1 MVSRSSQQASRGAR
15 IAPTSGVSIID
26 QRRRRVRVK
35 PTIPLLAVSF
45 FAADVQAG
53 AGPFLGVYLQA
64 HGWTPSAIGTLLT
77 LGGVIGML
85 ATTPAG
91 ALVDAIYH
99 RRSVAVG
106 ANMLTIVAACVIC
119 LSQQVW
125 PITLAQ
131 IATAIAGSAMGPA
144 LTGLTLGMAGQ
155 KNFDRLYGRIQAA
168 NHAGNI
174 AVAAL
179 SGALGWALGI
189 RYVFGLAAVFGVACI
204 VSALLIPARAVHRHY
219 ARGLAHD
226 DDKDRSQVRADSM
239 RVLLRN
245 RPLLVLAMVL
255 AIFSLGNSA
264 MLPLYSLALAAA
276 HRNDA
281 SAITAANIVVSQIVM
296 LIAAAYASRAIR
308 RWGHWWIIL
317 ATLIMLPLRALAA
330 AWLTTP
336 LGILPVQVFDGLG
349 SGLQSVA
356 VPALVVHLLHG
367 SGRVN
372 LGQGAVQSI
381 EAAGGSLS
389 PLLGGWL
396 ARQFGFPV
404 AFVALGSLAAIS
416 LAVWIMQGSLIRRAC
431 DTRVGELEK
440 MPDIDASALFP

>member
-1 MVSRSSQQASRGAR
+1 M
-15 IAPTSGVSIID
+15 
-26 QRRRRVRVK
+26 K
-35 PTIPLLAVSF
+35 PTLPLLAVSF

-64 HGWTPSAIGTLLT
+64 QGWTTGSIGTLLT
-77 LGGVIGML
+77 IGSVIGML
-85 ATTPAG
+85 VTTPAG

-99 RRSVAVG
+99 RRAVVVG
-106 ANMLTIVAACVIC
+106 ANALTIVAACVIC
-119 LSQQVW
+119 LSQHFW
-125 PITLAQ
+125 PITLSQ

-144 LTGLTLGMAGQ
+144 LTGLTLGMAGR
-155 KNFDRLYGRIQAA
+155 KNFDRQYGRNQAA

-179 SGALGWALGI
+179 SGVLGWTFGI
-189 RYVFGLAAVFGVACI
+189 RYVFGLAAAFGVACV
-204 VSALLIPARAVHRHY
+204 VSVLLIPAEAVHRHY

-226 DDKDRSQVRADSM
+226 DATDQSLVHADST
-239 RVLLRN
+239 RVLLRC
-245 RPLLVLAMVL
+245 RPLLVLALVL
-255 AIFSLGNSA
+255 AVFSLGNSA

-296 LIAAAYASRAIR
+296 LIAAACSSRAIR

-317 ATLIMLPLRALAA
+317 ATLIMLPLRGLAA

-336 LGILPVQVFDGLG
+336 LGILPVQLFDGLG
-349 SGLQSVA
+349 SGLRSVA

-372 LGQGAVQSI
+372 LGQGAVQTI
-381 EAAGGSLS
+381 EAAGGALS

-396 ARQFGFPV
+396 AREFGFTV
-404 AFVALGSLAAIS
+404 AFIALGSLAAIS
-416 LAVWIMQGSLIRRAC
+416 LIVWIAQGSRIRQAC
-431 DTRVGELEK
+431 ETRSGELEK